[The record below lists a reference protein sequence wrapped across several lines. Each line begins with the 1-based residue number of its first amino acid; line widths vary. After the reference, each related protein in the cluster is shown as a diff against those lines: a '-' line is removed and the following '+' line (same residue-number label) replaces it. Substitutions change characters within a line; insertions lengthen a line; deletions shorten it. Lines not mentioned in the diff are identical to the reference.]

1 VTAPSY
7 PNFAGKHAE
16 EAIFTPADFVA
27 YLRRVG
33 RLERYRPPEG
43 QVAASGFFAQAREHV
58 RDRHDRDT

>member
-1 VTAPSY
+1 MTAPSY

-43 QVAASGFFAQAREHV
+43 QVAASGFFAQARN
-58 RDRHDRDT
+58 T